1 MSNFV
6 SAIIVAAGGSTRM
19 GISDSKQ
26 FIPLLG
32 KPAIAYTL
40 TAFQSCAL
48 IDEIIVVCREQ
59 DMERI
64 QEIVLELG
72 VSKVSKLVLGG
83 TCRAESVRCGMNAA
97 AENAQYFDHQ
107 ARQRRKCDREHARSH
122 TAPCGADAAG
132 V

>member
-64 QEIVLELG
+64 QEIISRFTME
-72 VSKVSKLVLGG
+72 
-83 TCRAESVRCGMNAA
+83 RVR
-97 AENAQYFDHQ
+97 
-107 ARQRRKCDREHARSH
+107 
-122 TAPCGADAAG
+122 
-132 V
+132 